1 MQSHRQALADRISAA
16 RVELKAAEKAMADAY
31 GGPIEALSMAF
42 RVMFG
47 PDELRR
53 FIRFWRGDL
62 AEKMPVGPVTMLDL
76 ADAVAS
82 ILAIAGVS
90 KVDIK
95 ARMMSER
102 PRRER
107 DIDAALV
114 DWE

>member
-1 MQSHRQALADRISAA
+1 
-16 RVELKAAEKAMADAY
+16 
-31 GGPIEALSMAF
+31 
-42 RVMFG
+42 
-47 PDELRR
+47 
-53 FIRFWRGDL
+53 
-62 AEKMPVGPVTMLDL
+62 MPVGPVTMLDL